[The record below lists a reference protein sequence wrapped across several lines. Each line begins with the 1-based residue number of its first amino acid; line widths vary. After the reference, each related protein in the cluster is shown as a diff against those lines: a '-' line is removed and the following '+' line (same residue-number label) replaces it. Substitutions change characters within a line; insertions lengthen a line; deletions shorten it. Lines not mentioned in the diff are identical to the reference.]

1 MNKTLGQTRGFV
13 TFTFRREKKN
23 CWRGVRRFIVGFL
36 FRLAVD
42 GWKIFILNI
51 AVSWKLVAAA
61 VNGTLAGVVVLLF
74 ATEFCILNC
83 LFICP
88 PLARG

>member
-1 MNKTLGQTRGFV
+1 MLRSG
-13 TFTFRREKKN
+13 KN
-23 CWRGVRRFIVGFL
+23 CGRRDSRRLVVDFL
-36 FRLAVD
+36 PLCGRPEDPDIDFEYV
-42 GWKIFILNI
+42 

>member
-1 MNKTLGQTRGFV
+1 VFSELRDVHVQ
-13 TFTFRREKKN
+13 EKK
-23 CWRGVRRFIVGFL
+23 IVGVVFAGL
-36 FRLAVD
+36 SL
-42 GWKIFILNI
+42 IFSSASLRTARRPESPGIDFECMI